1 MAKRKVASRRLP
13 PKRKSASAGSA
24 LMNRSRLQGN
34 IDGITFNGRRDMYTA
49 LGYTRSITPAKYRSR
64 FRRNA
69 VASRI
74 VTAAPK
80 ATWRGGAEVIES
92 NTPEQTEFEKAFEAM
107 ERRLNLWAIFHRA
120 DILAGLGRYSIILLG
135 TPGNMEDPLTTIRPQ
150 DLMYLTPF
158 AEEDAPIEKFDVDIK
173 SPRFGLPVM
182 YAVRRMTPNAFRT
195 SSAETIGRRV
205 HYSRVIHVADGLLD
219 DHVYGL
225 PRLEKVWNLLDDLE
239 KVTGGGAEAF
249 WRRADQGLM
258 FNLDPMLQ
266 VQVDPATGKAVEL
279 EAMREQIDNYEHG
292 LARILTMRG
301 VNAKPLGSDVADI
314 STSVTA
320 LMGQISAGSEIPQR
334 ILMGSEAAKLA
345 SLTDSDAWDQRIADR
360 RTEYAAPQI
369 VIPFCQRMIMFKALP
384 QPKSYIEVRWPE
396 IKNLNESQRMDIA
409 LKAAQLNRYAG
420 AVVISPDEIRDTY
433 LGLDAMTGTEDLGAE
448 PPPPSPT
455 DTPPPPMKGPNPN
468 EPRTTLPAV
477 PAAKAAARG
486 KGRSSAYSAGRFRRR
501 RRMERS

>member
-1 MAKRKVASRRLP
+1 MAKRKLVAR
-13 PKRKSASAGSA
+13 RKSASAAKRRGASSSA
-24 LMNRSRLQGN
+24 LLNRSRLQSN
-34 IDGITFNGRRDMYTA
+34 IDGVTFNGRRDMYTA
-49 LGYTRSITPAKYRSR
+49 LGYTRTITPAKHRSR

-92 NTPEQTEFEKAFEAM
+92 NTPTQTPFELAFEAM

-120 DILAGLGRYSIILLG
+120 DVLAGLGRYAIILLG
-135 TPGNMEDPLTTIRPQ
+135 TPGNFEDPLTELRPQ
-150 DLMYLTPF
+150 DLMYMTPF
-158 AEEDAPIEKFDVDIK
+158 SEEDAPIEKFDTDIK
-173 SPRFGLPVM
+173 SPRFGQPTM

-195 SSAETIGRRV
+195 TSAESIGRRV
-205 HYSRVIHVADGLLD
+205 HFSRVIHVADGLLD
-219 DHVYGL
+219 DHVYGQ

-258 FNLDPMLQ
+258 FTLDPMLQ
-266 VQVDPATGKAVEL
+266 VQTDPATGKMVEL
-279 EAMREQIDNYEHG
+279 ESMKQQIEEYEHG

-301 VNAKPLGSDVADI
+301 VQAKSLGSDVADI
-314 STSVTA
+314 STTVTA

-345 SLTDSDAWDQRIADR
+345 SLTDADAWDERVADR

-369 VIPFCQRMIMFKALP
+369 VLPFCNRMIQYGALP
-384 QPKSYIEVRWPE
+384 QPKETIEVRWPE

-409 LKAAQLNRYAG
+409 LKAAQVNRYAG
-420 AVVISPDEIRDTY
+420 AVVVSPAEIRDTY
-433 LGLDAMTGTEDLGAE
+433 LGLDVLRQDITAE
-448 PPPPSPT
+448 GDVAVDPNPPPPGYKKPT
-455 DTPPPPMKGPNPN
+455 AA
-468 EPRTTLPAV
+468 PAPTAHV
-477 PAAKAAARG
+477 AAPAHARG
-486 KGRSSAYSAGRFRRR
+486 KGRSSAYSAGRFRSKRGTVAT
-501 RRMERS
+501 RS

>member
-1 MAKRKVASRRLP
+1 MATRHKPARRKSATAKRKGAS
-13 PKRKSASAGSA
+13 SA
-24 LMNRSRLQGN
+24 LLNRSRLQNN
-34 IDGITFNGRRDMYTA
+34 IDGVTFNGRRNMYTA
-49 LGYTRSITPAKYRSR
+49 LGYTRVITPAKYRSR

-92 NTPEQTEFEKAFEAM
+92 NTPEQTPFEQAFEAM

-120 DILAGLGRYSIILLG
+120 DVLAGLGRYAIILLG
-135 TPGNMEDPLTTIRPQ
+135 TPGNMEEPLTTLRPQ
-150 DLMYLTPF
+150 DLMYMTPF
-158 AEEDAPIEKFDVDIK
+158 SEEDAPIEKFDTDIK
-173 SPRFGLPVM
+173 SPRFGLPTM

-258 FNLDPMLQ
+258 FNLDPMTQ
-266 VQVDPATGKAVEL
+266 VQIDPATGKAIEL
-279 EAMREQIDNYEHG
+279 ESMREQIDNYEHG

-301 VNAKPLGSDVADI
+301 VEAKSLGSDVADI
-314 STSVTA
+314 ATTVSA

-345 SLTDSDAWDQRIADR
+345 SLTDADAWDERIADR

-369 VIPFCQRMIMFKALP
+369 VMPFCNRMIKYGALP
-384 QPKSYIEVRWPE
+384 KPGSHVEVRWPE

-420 AVVISPDEIRDTY
+420 AVVVSPAEIRDTY
-433 LGLDAMTGTEDLGAE
+433 LGLDVLKETVTVTGDDAVDPN
-448 PPPPSPT
+448 PPPPNYQKPT
-455 DTPPPPMKGPNPN
+455 ATPPPAA
-468 EPRTTLPAV
+468 PAH
-477 PAAKAAARG
+477 AQG
-486 KGRSSAYSAGRFRRR
+486 KGRSGAHPAGKFRRKR
-501 RRMERS
+501 GTVEARS